1 LNHASLAR
9 FALTLSAL
17 LAGGCTV
24 GPDFVRPAPPAVS
37 AYTPV
42 PMQRTADTPNVVEG
56 GAQDLA
62 AGQDIPQRWWE
73 LFDSSAL
80 NTLVERS
87 LQNNHDLKAAEAA
100 LLSAHENVLA
110 QRAAYYPAI
119 TATASATRS
128 KSSTDLSPT
137 PSSGALLYSLFTP
150 ALSVAYVPDVF
161 GANRRQVELVS
172 AQEQATGYQ
181 RQAVY
186 TTFVSNIVVAV
197 IQEAALRAQLS
208 TTESLIDLNEHS
220 LTVLRAQKLHGY
232 ATQLDVAAQESAV
245 AQARATLPPL
255 QKQLEIQRNLLA
267 TLSGNY
273 AGNGLP
279 ERFGLDQLHLPSTLP
294 LSIPSQ
300 LIEHRPDVR
309 QAEENVHAASAAVGV
324 AVAARL
330 PNITL
335 TADAGKSA
343 VTLGALSSAGTNFW
357 DLGAAL
363 AQPVFDGGAL
373 LHKER
378 AARAAL
384 QQAREQYRS
393 TALTAF
399 QNVADALVAIQR
411 DSEALQAAA
420 ASASASKVTLDTVRV
435 QRGAGYAN
443 YLQELAA
450 EQSYQS
456 ALLQQIQAQAGRLA
470 DSVALLQALG
480 GGWWNRAAG

>member
-186 TTFVSNIVVAV
+186 TTLVS
-197 IQEAALRAQLS
+197 
-208 TTESLIDLNEHS
+208 
-220 LTVLRAQKLHGY
+220 
-232 ATQLDVAAQESAV
+232 
-245 AQARATLPPL
+245 
-255 QKQLEIQRNLLA
+255 
-267 TLSGNY
+267 
-273 AGNGLP
+273 
-279 ERFGLDQLHLPSTLP
+279 
-294 LSIPSQ
+294 
-300 LIEHRPDVR
+300 
-309 QAEENVHAASAAVGV
+309 
-324 AVAARL
+324 
-330 PNITL
+330 
-335 TADAGKSA
+335 
-343 VTLGALSSAGTNFW
+343 W
-357 DLGAAL
+357 
-363 AQPVFDGGAL
+363 
-373 LHKER
+373 
-378 AARAAL
+378 
-384 QQAREQYRS
+384 
-393 TALTAF
+393 
-399 QNVADALVAIQR
+399 
-411 DSEALQAAA
+411 
-420 ASASASKVTLDTVRV
+420 
-435 QRGAGYAN
+435 
-443 YLQELAA
+443 
-450 EQSYQS
+450 
-456 ALLQQIQAQAGRLA
+456 
-470 DSVALLQALG
+470 
-480 GGWWNRAAG
+480 